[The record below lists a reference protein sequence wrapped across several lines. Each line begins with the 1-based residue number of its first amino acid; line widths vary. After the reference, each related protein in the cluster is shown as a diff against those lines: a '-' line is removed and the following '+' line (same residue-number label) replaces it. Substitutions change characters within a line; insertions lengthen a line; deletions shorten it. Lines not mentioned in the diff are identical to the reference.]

1 MEKAVVALNCQWP
14 HIHCPINLRREEVS
28 EERAIEEFSKELW
41 QRAANNEGSIRADA
55 YVALGRIAFDQGK
68 FKESLALC
76 ETAKEIFERESVSE
90 YEREIFDV
98 NIGLSRNFEKL
109 DRQQDAAKALGD
121 AIEAAKA
128 INIEELDDL
137 LRDQG
142 RYWFAA
148 GQYENSIACHQEAI
162 VQTEMFLREESFG
175 IDYFNI
181 GMGLFELGRYEE
193 SRDAYLKSRSA
204 FKSQDEIDQV
214 VECDFRLSEIF
225 VELKD
230 PVNIIHHGQK
240 ALDFYT
246 ILRDDRK
253 VWTLKYFLGVAQRL
267 LGELET
273 AGQFFEDAKSLA
285 IAVGWKEWE
294 FLIKVDRALAELYET
309 NGLHEYAAEI
319 LRRVKSVEELAAK
332 DECDVAA

>member
-1 MEKAVVALNCQWP
+1 
-14 HIHCPINLRREEVS
+14 VS
-28 EERAIEEFSKELW
+28 EERSIDEFSKELW
-41 QRAANNEGSIRADA
+41 QRAANNEGIIRADA

-76 ETAKEIFERESVSE
+76 ETAKEIFELESVSE

-98 NIGLSRNFEKL
+98 NVGLSKNYEKL

-121 AIEAAKA
+121 AIEAAKS

-204 FKSQDEIDQV
+204 FKSHDEIDYV
-214 VECDFRLSEIF
+214 VECDFRLSEIY

-240 ALDFYT
+240 SLDFYT
-246 ILRDDRK
+246 VLRDDRK

-267 LGELET
+267 LGELE
-273 AGQFFEDAKSLA
+273 AASQLFEDAKSLA
-285 IAVGWKEWE
+285 IAMGWKEWK
-294 FLIKVDRALAELYET
+294 FLIKVDTEIAELFEI
-309 NGLHEYAAEI
+309 NGMHEQAVEI
-319 LRRVKSVEELAAK
+319 LRRVKSVEELAAEDVF
-332 DECDVAA
+332 DEAA